1 MPLKKRVSSTGFMRI
16 SVNKGMT
23 GREKPGDY
31 VHMQTYEQAEKI
43 SWTVFFF
50 PQENLSNLKAH
61 QMVWYGYECLNLS
74 RERDEMLTTDK
85 LEEDRRFINLLCSEL
100 HMFNKLMTI
109 QPPTNTS
116 HCGLYLL
123 LSLW

>member
-1 MPLKKRVSSTGFMRI
+1 MPLKKRASSTGFMRI

-23 GREKPGDY
+23 GRQKPGDY

-43 SWTVFFF
+43 SWPVFFF
-50 PQENLSNLKAH
+50 PQENSSNLKAH

-85 LEEDRRFINLLCSEL
+85 LKEDRRFINVLGSKL
-100 HMFNKLMTI
+100 HIFNKLMII

-116 HCGLYLL
+116 QSGLCLL
-123 LSLW
+123 LSL